1 MSRPHR
7 SKKWLIVGMASMFLL
22 AAVFWMYAISG
33 FSLAFVPCNG
43 TFSLSASLARCR
55 WPVIFGG
62 LFWFC
67 VAAGAGFGVAALVR
81 ALSNRHG
88 R

>member
-1 MSRPHR
+1 MSQQRR

-22 AAVFWMYAISG
+22 AAIFWMYAISG

-43 TFSLSASLARCR
+43 TFSLSSSLARCR
-55 WPVIFGG
+55 WPLVFGY
-62 LFWFC
+62 LFWLC
-67 VAAGAGFGVAALVR
+67 VAAGAGFGVAVLMR
-81 ALSNRHG
+81 ALSDRGG